1 MRQSPACI
9 TKGVVD
15 GRRGR
20 CYLDVMETCRC
31 EAIVLGV
38 TDYRESDRLV
48 TLFTGE
54 LGKVRGVARGA
65 KRSMRRFGGA
75 LELFARLRVEL
86 VPAEGLARLLGAD
99 VVSVFSGIRRD
110 LVKIA
115 LAGYACELVDVLVP
129 EALPQPRL
137 FRLLAAYLE
146 QLEREASSASDR
158 RFFEVNLANIL
169 GYRPALEECDSCGAP
184 LADRENLFLG
194 APGTLFCDRCRCGGR
209 KLSAATAQ
217 LLRRALATGRFGA
230 VRFTLQEETEAGE
243 FLDLLLSS
251 HLYRPL
257 KSLAFLRE
265 MEAVDGI
272 PKEP

>member
-1 MRQSPACI
+1 
-9 TKGVVD
+9 
-15 GRRGR
+15 
-20 CYLDVMETCRC
+20 MESCRC

-54 LGKVRGVARGA
+54 LGRVKGVARGA

-75 LELFARLRVEL
+75 LELFARIRAEL
-86 VPAEGLARLLGAD
+86 VSGEGLSRVLGAD
-99 VVSVFSGIRRD
+99 VVSVFPGIRRD

-115 LAGYACELVDVLVP
+115 LAGYACELVELLVP

-137 FRLLAAYLE
+137 FRLLTAYLE
-146 QLEREASSASDR
+146 QLDREASSPSDR

-169 GYRPALEECDSCGAP
+169 GYRPALEECGSCGAP
-184 LADRENLFLG
+184 LADCEHLFLG
-194 APGTLFCDRCRCGGR
+194 APGSLLCERCRRGGR
-209 KLSAATAQ
+209 KLSAATVQ

-230 VRFTLQEETEAGE
+230 IRFSRQEAAEAGD
-243 FLDLLLSS
+243 FLDLLISA
-251 HLYRPL
+251 HLPRPL

-265 MEAVDGI
+265 MEAIGGTS
-272 PKEP
+272 EES